1 MLTPKEQ
8 WCHRCERYVVTG
20 VVQKKVGKSGKLAN
34 IVVSCR
40 KCRTT
45 LSSRTTSASV
55 FEKMETE
62 ASAKEAENAEKE

>member
-8 WCHRCERYVVTG
+8 WCHRCNRYVATEVKHT
-20 VVQKKVGKSGKLAN
+20 KVGKSGKLAK

-45 LSSRTTSASV
+45 LSSKTTSASV
-55 FEKMETE
+55 LKQKTE
-62 ASAKEAENAEKE
+62 ESMAKEMESAEKE